1 MGTFSSLL
9 YGWHGPER
17 KCSPRRS
24 LQKCCVELPGKLF
37 KEAESMGC
45 FIHLFFSFLPFCCQ
59 GGWRSNSFPKS
70 WMASSQRPHDRMV
83 EQKGRRRL
91 GPCPTSR
98 VCTSLDFFHM
108 KKFAF
113 LFTPPL
119 FYFPPY
125 IALTPPHCYSGS
137 TVTKRKNKRSKRTW
151 NAKLGWQRKP
161 ANISE
166 LGFYVLLFKIINVD
180 IYATKGGN
188 AIISSINSTELWQVI
203 PLRTCLTQVP

>member
-1 MGTFSSLL
+1 MLGNNHSGKWVLFPASSMDGMALSVSVAQRDVCRSAV
-9 YGWHGPER
+9 WSSQENCSR
-17 KCSPRRS
+17 KLNPWEVLSICSS
-24 LQKCCVELPGKLF
+24 
-37 KEAESMGC
+37 
-45 FIHLFFSFLPFCCQ
+45 SFLSFCCQ

-70 WMASSQRPHDRMV
+70 WMASSWRPHDRTV
-83 EQKGRRRL
+83 EQKGRRCL
-91 GPCPTSR
+91 GPCPTSH

-113 LFTPPL
+113 WFTPPL

-125 IALTPPHCYSGS
+125 IALPPPHCYSGS

-180 IYATKGGN
+180 IYATEGGS
-188 AIISSINSTELWQVI
+188 AIISSINST
-203 PLRTCLTQVP
+203 